1 MYRVLYGRMAIS
13 SEENLFKI
21 YLTTATFR
29 ALYICMFYPKPL
41 LAAVVHSSES
51 ELKRFAWLV
60 VSAT

>member
-1 MYRVLYGRMAIS
+1 MYRVLHDRLAVTNK
-13 SEENLFKI
+13 ENLFII

-29 ALYICMFYPKPL
+29 ALYMCTFYPKPL
-41 LAAVVHSSES
+41 LAAAVHSSES

>member
-1 MYRVLYGRMAIS
+1 MAIS